1 MSNLVNDTFCLAP
14 WVHTYCGTQHE
25 RTTCCASLED
35 VGSKLSFKEYWNGDK
50 MKDIRKK
57 MLNGETIPSCH
68 NCYNTPSA
76 LSYKYHFNGNYSNKL
91 DEVLKNTDENGN
103 YSGLPIAIDYRNSLC
118 NLRCRMCGANASTS
132 IRADFAN
139 VEKYSHYYN
148 KSDLLSSDESK
159 RLEIDQLNEMLFLIE
174 NSEVDEIYWA
184 GGEPLFNLNH
194 YKILEK
200 LIELGK
206 TDVMLRYN
214 TNLTNLKFKH
224 YDFIELISK
233 FSNVHLYFSQD
244 GIGEV
249 GEYIRYGVKF
259 DEWEHNLNKVI
270 SIKKDG
276 WRLHFHSVMTMITL
290 LDIENILEFVE
301 SKSVLS
307 IDFFKCYV
315 DEYKNLLG
323 LEFYSEEIIQRILDD
338 KIKLLNS
345 KFTQTTNRD
354 ITINF
359 LQKLKAEFTQIPF
372 QKLEWE
378 DRVRE
383 LYRTF
388 IYMNDLDIIRPYNK
402 TFYELIG
409 DRDVE
414 LYNFLKDTNN
424 RLYKTIDSI
433 IIGEGLS
440 KRLFEIKD
448 LHAMPTPA

>member
-25 RTTCCASLED
+25 RTTCCASIED
-35 VGSKLSFKEYWNGDK
+35 VGNKLSFKEYWNGDK

-57 MLNGETIPSCH
+57 MLNGETVPSCH
-68 NCYNTPSA
+68 NCYNMPST
-76 LSYKYHFNGNYSNKL
+76 LSYKYHFNVNYSKTL

-103 YSGLPIAIDYRNSLC
+103 YNGLPITIDYRNSLC
-118 NLRCRMCGANASTS
+118 NLRCRMCGSSASTS

-139 VEKYSHYYN
+139 VEKYSYYIN
-148 KSDLLSSDESK
+148 EAELLSSTDIK
-159 RLEIDQLNEMLFLIE
+159 QLEIDQLNEMLFLIE
-174 NSEVDEIYWA
+174 NSEVVELYWA

-194 YKILEK
+194 YKVLEK

-214 TNLTNLKFKH
+214 TNLTNLKFKN

-249 GEYIRYGVKF
+249 AEYIRYGVKF
-259 DEWEHNLNKVI
+259 DEWKSNLDKII
-270 SIKKDG
+270 SIKQDG
-276 WRLHFHSVMTMITL
+276 WRLHFHSVVTILTL

-301 SKSVLS
+301 SKNVLS
-307 IDFFKCYV
+307 IDFFKCYI

-323 LEFYSEEIIQRILDD
+323 LEFYPKEIIQRILDD
-338 KIKLLNS
+338 KIELLNT
-345 KFTQTTNRD
+345 KFKQTPNRD
-354 ITINF
+354 STINF
-359 LQKLKAEFTQIPF
+359 IQKLKTEFTQLAF
-372 QKLEWE
+372 QQLEWE
-378 DRVRE
+378 NKVDTLR
-383 LYRTF
+383 RTF
-388 IYMNDLDIIRPYNK
+388 IYINDLDNIRPYNK

-409 DRDVE
+409 DRNIE
-414 LYNFLKDTNN
+414 LYKFLKDINN
-424 RLYKTIDSI
+424 RLYETIDSI
-433 IIGEGLS
+433 TGEELS

-448 LHAMPTPA
+448 LHAMRTPS

>member
-25 RTTCCASLED
+25 RTTCCASIED
-35 VGSKLSFKEYWNGDK
+35 VGNKLSFKEYWNGDK

-57 MLNGETIPSCH
+57 MLNGETVPSCH
-68 NCYNTPSA
+68 NCYNMPSA
-76 LSYKYHFNGNYSNKL
+76 LSYKYHFNVNYSKTL

-103 YSGLPIAIDYRNSLC
+103 YNGLPITIDYRNSLC
-118 NLRCRMCGANASTS
+118 NLRCRMCGSSASTS

-139 VEKYSHYYN
+139 VEKYSYYIN
-148 KSDLLSSDESK
+148 EAELLSSTDIK
-159 RLEIDQLNEMLFLIE
+159 QLEIDQLNEMLFLIE
-174 NSEVDEIYWA
+174 NSEVVELYWA

-194 YKILEK
+194 YKVLEK

-214 TNLTNLKFKH
+214 TNLTNLKFKN

-249 GEYIRYGVKF
+249 AEYIRYGVKF
-259 DEWEHNLNKVI
+259 DEWKSNLDKII
-270 SIKKDG
+270 SIKQDG
-276 WRLHFHSVMTMITL
+276 WRLHFHSVVTILTL

-301 SKSVLS
+301 SKNVLS
-307 IDFFKCYV
+307 IDFFKCYI

-323 LEFYSEEIIQRILDD
+323 LEFYPKEIIQRILDD
-338 KIKLLNS
+338 KIELLNT
-345 KFTQTTNRD
+345 KFKQTPNRD
-354 ITINF
+354 STINF
-359 LQKLKAEFTQIPF
+359 IQKLKTEFTQLAF
-372 QKLEWE
+372 QQLEWE
-378 DRVRE
+378 NKVDTLR
-383 LYRTF
+383 RTF
-388 IYMNDLDIIRPYNK
+388 IYINDLDNIRPYNK

-409 DRDVE
+409 DRNIE
-414 LYNFLKDTNN
+414 LYKFLKDINN
-424 RLYKTIDSI
+424 RLYETIDSI
-433 IIGEGLS
+433 TGEELS

-448 LHAMPTPA
+448 LHAMRTPS

>member
-25 RTTCCASLED
+25 RTTCCASIED
-35 VGSKLSFKEYWNGDK
+35 VGNKLSFKEYWNGDK

-57 MLNGETIPSCH
+57 MLNGETVPSCH
-68 NCYNTPSA
+68 NCYNMPST
-76 LSYKYHFNGNYSNKL
+76 LSYKYHFNVNYSKTL

-103 YSGLPIAIDYRNSLC
+103 YNGLPITIDYRNSLC
-118 NLRCRMCGANASTS
+118 NLRCRMCGSSASTS

-139 VEKYSHYYN
+139 VEKYSYYIN
-148 KSDLLSSDESK
+148 EAELLSSTDIK
-159 RLEIDQLNEMLFLIE
+159 QLEIDQLNEMLFLIE
-174 NSEVDEIYWA
+174 NSEVVELYWA

-194 YKILEK
+194 YKVLEK

-214 TNLTNLKFKH
+214 TNLTNLKFKN

-249 GEYIRYGVKF
+249 AEYIRYGVKF
-259 DEWEHNLNKVI
+259 DEWKSNLDKII
-270 SIKKDG
+270 SIKQDG
-276 WRLHFHSVMTMITL
+276 WRLHFHSVVTILTL

-301 SKSVLS
+301 SKNVLS
-307 IDFFKCYV
+307 IDFFKCYI

-323 LEFYSEEIIQRILDD
+323 LEFYPKEIIQGILDD
-338 KIKLLNS
+338 KIQLLNT
-345 KFTQTTNRD
+345 KFKQTPNRD
-354 ITINF
+354 STINF
-359 LQKLKAEFTQIPF
+359 IQKLKTEFNQLAF
-372 QKLEWE
+372 QQLEWE
-378 DRVRE
+378 NKVDTLR
-383 LYRTF
+383 RTF
-388 IYMNDLDIIRPYNK
+388 IYINDLDNIRPYNK

-409 DRDVE
+409 DRNIE
-414 LYNFLKDTNN
+414 LYKFLKDINN
-424 RLYKTIDSI
+424 RLYETIDSI
-433 IIGEGLS
+433 TGEELS

-448 LHAMPTPA
+448 LHAMRTPA

>member
-25 RTTCCASLED
+25 RTTCCASIED
-35 VGSKLSFKEYWNGDK
+35 VGNKLSFKEYWNGDK

-57 MLNGETIPSCH
+57 MLNGETVPSCH
-68 NCYNTPSA
+68 NCYNMPST
-76 LSYKYHFNGNYSNKL
+76 LSYKYHFNVNYSKTL

-103 YSGLPIAIDYRNSLC
+103 YNGLPITIDYRNSLC
-118 NLRCRMCGANASTS
+118 NLRCRMCGSSASTS

-139 VEKYSHYYN
+139 VEKYSYYIN
-148 KSDLLSSDESK
+148 EAELLSSTDIK
-159 RLEIDQLNEMLFLIE
+159 QLEIDQLNEMLFLIE
-174 NSEVDEIYWA
+174 NSEVVELYWA

-194 YKILEK
+194 YKVLEK

-214 TNLTNLKFKH
+214 TNLTNLKFKN

-249 GEYIRYGVKF
+249 AEYIRYGVKF
-259 DEWEHNLNKVI
+259 DEWKSNLDKII
-270 SIKKDG
+270 SIKQDG
-276 WRLHFHSVMTMITL
+276 WRLHFHSVVTILTL

-301 SKSVLS
+301 SKNVLS
-307 IDFFKCYV
+307 IDFFKCYI

-323 LEFYSEEIIQRILDD
+323 LEFYPKEIIQGILDD
-338 KIKLLNS
+338 KIELLNT
-345 KFTQTTNRD
+345 KFKQTPNRD
-354 ITINF
+354 STINF
-359 LQKLKAEFTQIPF
+359 IQKLKTEFNQLAF
-372 QKLEWE
+372 QQLEWE
-378 DRVRE
+378 NKVDTLR
-383 LYRTF
+383 RTF
-388 IYMNDLDIIRPYNK
+388 IYINDLDNIRPYNK

-409 DRDVE
+409 DRNIE
-414 LYNFLKDTNN
+414 LYKFLKDINN
-424 RLYKTIDSI
+424 RLYETIDSI
-433 IIGEGLS
+433 TGEELS

>member
-25 RTTCCASLED
+25 RTTCCASIED
-35 VGSKLSFKEYWNGDK
+35 VGNKLSFKEYWNGDK

-57 MLNGETIPSCH
+57 MLNGETVPSCH
-68 NCYNTPSA
+68 NCYNMPST
-76 LSYKYHFNGNYSNKL
+76 LSYKYHFNVNYSKTL

-103 YSGLPIAIDYRNSLC
+103 YNGLPITIDYRNSLC
-118 NLRCRMCGANASTS
+118 NLRCRMCGSSASTS

-139 VEKYSHYYN
+139 VEKYSYYIN
-148 KSDLLSSDESK
+148 EAELLSSTDIK
-159 RLEIDQLNEMLFLIE
+159 QLEIDQLNEMLFLIE
-174 NSEVDEIYWA
+174 NSEVVELYWA

-194 YKILEK
+194 YKVLEK

-214 TNLTNLKFKH
+214 TNLTNLKFKN

-249 GEYIRYGVKF
+249 AEYIRYGVKF
-259 DEWEHNLNKVI
+259 DEWKSNLDKII
-270 SIKKDG
+270 SIKQDG
-276 WRLHFHSVMTMITL
+276 WRLHFHSVVTILTL

-301 SKSVLS
+301 SKNVLS
-307 IDFFKCYV
+307 IDFFKCYI

-323 LEFYSEEIIQRILDD
+323 LEFYPKEIIQGILDD
-338 KIKLLNS
+338 KIELLNT
-345 KFTQTTNRD
+345 KFKQTPNRD
-354 ITINF
+354 STINF
-359 LQKLKAEFTQIPF
+359 IQKLKTEFNQLAF
-372 QKLEWE
+372 QQLEWE
-378 DRVRE
+378 NKVDTLR
-383 LYRTF
+383 RTF
-388 IYMNDLDIIRPYNK
+388 IYINDLDNIRPYNK

-409 DRDVE
+409 DRNIE
-414 LYNFLKDTNN
+414 LYKFLKDINN
-424 RLYKTIDSI
+424 RLYETIDSI
-433 IIGEGLS
+433 TGEELS

-448 LHAMPTPA
+448 LHAMRTPA